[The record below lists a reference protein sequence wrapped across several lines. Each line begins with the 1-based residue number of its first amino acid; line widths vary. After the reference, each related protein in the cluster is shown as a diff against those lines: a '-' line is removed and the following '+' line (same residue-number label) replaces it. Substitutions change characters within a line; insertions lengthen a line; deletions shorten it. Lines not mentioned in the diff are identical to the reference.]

1 MFEIQ
6 FVGFCFTL
14 VCSKHHILGSIIN
27 WWWFIVYDQSK
38 QSSLHMKTLPTFVI
52 EWLCCLFFPTICFSK
67 LKLWGFPHS
76 GSVFARLERYQF
88 EFQLFNI
95 FSVVVW
101 VRWQQPTLSR
111 SYLQI
116 CFLAS
121 RHQTTKRC
129 VFRNF
134 TFPNHFLFE
143 SSVVLCRNR
152 PTQQRRVRDYSL
164 YYRFISR

>member
-1 MFEIQ
+1 MMYVWNSIC
-6 FVGFCFTL
+6 GFLLHFGVFQTPYPW
-14 VCSKHHILGSIIN
+14 SIN

-38 QSSLHMKTLPTFVI
+38 QSSLHLKTLPTFMI

-95 FSVVVW
+95 FSLVVW
-101 VRWQQPTLSR
+101 VGWQQPTLSR

-116 CFLAS
+116 CFLVS
-121 RHQTTKRC
+121 SS
-129 VFRNF
+129 
-134 TFPNHFLFE
+134 FL
-143 SSVVLCRNR
+143 LL
-152 PTQQRRVRDYSL
+152 RDLLETRKVWFNQISYSFL
-164 YYRFISR
+164 DI